1 MFYRRL
7 AIISTAAMISIISA
21 ACGNSDNPAGVQDD
35 TYVSDA
41 GEITETES
49 TAIQDDKGD
58 EAVPTGST
66 SMNSIQAWSE
76 YEVLV
81 DLAMKRGFG
90 ENFKVALEPEK
101 KKMYISVW
109 VDGAADASTVVDTK
123 NPDAIEAWSKMKNNI
138 VTLSQQMYDRLDDEG
153 IGKEGAEITID
164 FLNDNNLNKSL
175 ITCTNGECIY
185 DCTE

>member
-101 KKMYISVW
+101 KKMYIKQNSV
-109 VDGAADASTVVDTK
+109 
-123 NPDAIEAWSKMKNNI
+123 
-138 VTLSQQMYDRLDDEG
+138 Q
-153 IGKEGAEITID
+153 KEKD
-164 FLNDNNLNKSL
+164 
-175 ITCTNGECIY
+175 
-185 DCTE
+185 